1 MEKTGPD
8 GAAVQ
13 SVRYV
18 SWGGLHGYPT
28 AAVGYLGAMMAAGV
42 EVGWDLVVPD
52 GRGGWCLAR
61 SRRRARRVACLDAI
75 EGIDRAALHRAI
87 GRSVAADLEILHVVP
102 ELWPKLR
109 AGAGPVVGNTVWET
123 DRLPRHWPRL
133 LNATDG
139 VIVPSVFNRD
149 VFRDCGVTVPLS
161 VVPHIAAPAPSS
173 AGSREAVAFRRRHRI
188 AEGHR
193 IVYMIEAWTAR
204 KAPWRAIRAFVRAFD
219 GDDGV
224 TMVVK
229 GPVKAQSSAVD
240 HRSTG
245 VAAQIEAIRSTV
257 RSPPPVVL
265 VTGDVTDREIQILH
279 GIGDCYLSM
288 SHGEGWG
295 LSVFEAAASGNPVV
309 TTGWGGT
316 LEYLGERYPLL
327 VDFDL
332 VNVVDVVGASSFS
345 PDQRWA
351 SADIDHAGDLLRR
364 VIEDPGAAAG
374 ECVSATG
381 DLRGRFSQEA
391 VTPALLSALD
401 VVARR

>member
-1 MEKTGPD
+1 VEETVPD
-8 GAAVQ
+8 VAAVR

-28 AAVGYLGAMMAAGV
+28 AAVGYLGALVAAGV

-52 GRGGWCLAR
+52 GRSRWRLAR
-61 SRRRARRVACLDAI
+61 TRRRARRAASLDVI
-75 EGIDRAALHRAI
+75 EGVDRAALDRAI
-87 GRSVAADLEILHVVP
+87 GRAVAADLEVVHVVP
-102 ELWPKLR
+102 ELWGKLRSR
-109 AGAGPVVGNTVWET
+109 AGAVVGNTVWET
-123 DRLPRHWPRL
+123 DRLPRHWPAL
-133 LNATDG
+133 LNAVDG
-139 VIVPSVFNRD
+139 VIVPTSLNRD
-149 VFRDCGVTVPLS
+149 VFRHSGVTVPLS
-161 VVPHIAAPAPSS
+161 VVPHIAAPPPPPV
-173 AGSREAVAFRRRHRI
+173 GSDEVETFRRRHRI

-229 GPVKAQSSAVD
+229 GPVSGQGSAVD
-240 HRSTG
+240 QKPTS
-245 VAAQIEAIRSTV
+245 VAGQIEAIRSTAA
-257 RSPPPVVL
+257 SPPPVVL
-265 VTGDVTDREIQILH
+265 ITGDVSDREIQVLH
-279 GIGDCYLSM
+279 AVGDCYLSL

-316 LEYLGERYPLL
+316 LEYLGEGWPFL

-332 VNVVDVVGASSFS
+332 VNVVDVAGASSFS

-351 SADIDHAGDLLRR
+351 SADVDHARELLRR
-364 VIEDPGAAAG
+364 VLADPEAAARRCA
-374 ECVSATG
+374 EVVG
-381 DLRGRFSQEA
+381 DLRARFSREA
-391 VTPALLSALD
+391 VTPALLCALD
-401 VVARR
+401 VGADR